1 MSTSKGLITGILACL
16 ILVSCNGNRSLKE
29 AAKLNQYMVAGMQLY
44 RQHCANCHQVDGTG
58 LARLIP
64 PLKGSDYLESLNPAD
79 LACQIRYGLEK
90 EIEVNG
96 IKFNEKMPGIPK
108 LTPLEIAEIITY
120 VKNTWGDQPGLYD
133 VKSTE
138 RALNGCKNLQ

>member
-1 MSTSKGLITGILACL
+1 
-16 ILVSCNGNRSLKE
+16 
-29 AAKLNQYMVAGMQLY
+29 MQLY

-64 PLKGSDYLESLNPAD
+64 PLKGSDYLEKLDPAE

-120 VKNTWGDQPGLYD
+120 VNNTWGDQPGLYD

-138 RALNGCKNLQ
+138 RALNACPIP